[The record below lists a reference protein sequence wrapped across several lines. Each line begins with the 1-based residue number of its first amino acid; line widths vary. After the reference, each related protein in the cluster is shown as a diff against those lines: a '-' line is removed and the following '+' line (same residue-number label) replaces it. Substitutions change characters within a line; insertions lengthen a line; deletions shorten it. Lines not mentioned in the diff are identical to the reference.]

1 MTLRDYV
8 PVFFFLILHSRTIFF
23 FFFFNDTATTEIY
36 TLSLHDALPISENAS
51 RTRPKGIDHEVA
63 VIGIQQHHTGNF
75 QIRGAQLMQNLETS
89 ESTVFQLSTDHSD
102 MRSKILQLEKYVGRP
117 PCNCADIE
125 VLTKALQRSRNQ

>member
-63 VIGIQQHHTGNF
+63 VIGVQQHHTGNF
-75 QIRGAQLMQNLETS
+75 QIRDRK
-89 ESTVFQLSTDHSD
+89 STRLNSSHSQISYAVFCLKKKKKNKTDNDHITNSCK
-102 MRSKILQLEKYVGRP
+102 MLQV
-117 PCNCADIE
+117 I
-125 VLTKALQRSRNQ
+125 VS